1 MGIWVYRAR
10 LARSERD
17 RAADWLATH
26 LARMSPPERADALI
40 DWLDSA
46 EAQSPVAAQ
55 ARKAKR

>member
-1 MGIWVYRAR
+1 VWVYRAR
-10 LARSERD
+10 LARGERD

-26 LARMSPPERADALI
+26 LPHLSAPERADALA

-55 ARKAKR
+55 AHRTKR